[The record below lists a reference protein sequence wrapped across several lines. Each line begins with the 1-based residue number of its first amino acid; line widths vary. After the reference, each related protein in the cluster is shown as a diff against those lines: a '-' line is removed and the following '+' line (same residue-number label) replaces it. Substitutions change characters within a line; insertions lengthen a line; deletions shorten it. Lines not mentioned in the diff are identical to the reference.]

1 MIDFKVAK
9 NPELGNLY
17 EGILTCEL
25 PKITVV
31 RYKADRDD
39 FKYEMR
45 RAVSEVVEEMIDKA
59 MKDD

>member
-1 MIDFKVAK
+1 MIDFQVTK
-9 NPELGNLY
+9 NPELGNIY
-17 EGILTCEL
+17 QGILTCEL

-45 RAVSEVVEEMIDKA
+45 RAVSEVVEEIIEKA

>member
-1 MIDFKVAK
+1 MIDFKVTK

-39 FKYEMR
+39 FKYEN
-45 RAVSEVVEEMIDKA
+45 
-59 MKDD
+59 